1 MKTYVIQLEQHD
13 DLISVRDKMS
23 WAKSPRILLIW
34 PPHKPANLRPLDMV
48 LLKRHAA
55 SLGAKLGI
63 ASHSGV
69 IRRSAMDTGIPV
81 FNTSIEAQSEIWTN
95 QTANLPGRKTKRRQT
110 KRSALRTEREQLS
123 PVEPAWLRKASV
135 RIWIFSAGV
144 LAVLVFFIILLPSA
158 TIRISPVS
166 QPQMLTI
173 PITIDPEATAVNISG
188 IVPAYALSTIVEG
201 SGEISATGN
210 ISIPEARASGV
221 VEFSNLTQSSVQI
234 PEGTIIR
241 TVSEPLNRFFITE
254 SGVMPAGVG
263 ETIELPVR
271 AIEGGFAGNVSPDSL
286 QSIEGSLGLS
296 LSVTNPEPL
305 TGGVDANKTTANDD
319 DRERLLEQVEES
331 LIGQAMNEIEKLMP
345 SGGYLIVDS
354 LYTEPVSMVYDP
366 PQGTPGARLSL
377 NLKQKYQA
385 YFIKSEDLISLGRL
399 VLDSSTPEGYIPQ
412 ANTLMASPVGS
423 PAVDDN
429 GELTWE
435 LNAERVVLEELDP
448 MEIISRVMGKTPFRA
463 IENLSSIDMADK
475 PEITLSPSWWLFLPS
490 IPLRIS
496 VEMAQ

>member
-34 PPHKPANLRPLDMV
+34 PPHKQANIRPLDMV

-55 SLGAKLGI
+55 SLGARLGI
-63 ASHSGV
+63 ASSSGV
-69 IRRSAMDTGIPV
+69 IRRAAMDTGIPV
-81 FNTSIEAQSEIWTN
+81 FKTSVEAQSEIWMSLKT
-95 QTANLPGRKTKRRQT
+95 NLPGRKSKRRHI
-110 KRSALRTEREQLS
+110 KRSDLRAERKYLS
-123 PVEPAWLRKASV
+123 PGDPAWLRKSSV

-144 LAVLVFFIILLPSA
+144 LAVLVFFVLLLPSA
-158 TIRISPVS
+158 TIRISPAS
-166 QPQMLTI
+166 QPQKLRI
-173 PITIDPEATAVNISG
+173 PITIDPEATVVSISG
-188 IVPAYALSTIVEG
+188 IVPAYVLTTIVEG
-201 SGEISATGN
+201 SGEISATG
-210 ISIPEARASGV
+210 ITSIPEARASGM

-241 TVSEPLNRFFITE
+241 TVSEPLVRFFITKP
-254 SGVMPAGVG
+254 GVVPAGVG

-305 TGGVDANKTTANDD
+305 TGGIDANKTAANDD

-331 LIGQAMNEIEKLMP
+331 LFDQAMNEIEKLKP
-345 SGGYLIVDS
+345 SGGYLIVNS
-354 LYTEPVSMVYDP
+354 FNTEPVSIVYDP
-366 PQGTPGARLSL
+366 PQGTPGATLSL
-377 NLKQKYQA
+377 NLKQKYQE
-385 YFIKSEDLISLGRL
+385 YFIKSEDLASLGRL
-399 VLDSSTPEGYIPQ
+399 VLDSSLPEGYYPQ
-412 ANTLMASPVGS
+412 DNTLMAVPVGS

-429 GELTWE
+429 GEMTWE
-435 LNAERVVLEELDP
+435 LSAERVVLEELDP
-448 MEIISRVMGKTPFRA
+448 MEIISRVMGKTPIRA
-463 IENLSSIDMADK
+463 IENLSSLHMAER
-475 PEITLSPSWWLFLPS
+475 PQITLSPSWWFFMPS

-496 VEMAQ
+496 VEMTK